1 MKTNPSDSVSLVNK
15 EQLLKDYQVALIKT
29 LTLVKHVWVTTDL
42 SSNDDKTYEE
52 AIKLGDDVLMK
63 HAQLK
68 RMD

>member
-1 MKTNPSDSVSLVNK
+1 MKINPELSDK

-29 LTLVKHVWVTTDL
+29 LTLVKHVWVTTNL
-42 SSNDDKTYEE
+42 SSNDDRAYEE

-63 HAQLK
+63 HTQLK